1 MIDKLKNMRTIG
13 RYIQQRMMDYLRLLL
28 IDLKIQKQL
37 FINRMVCLAIIFVF
51 LFLSLIFLGIAIIL
65 SFINTPYLIIAAWC
79 VFLAHVLVL
88 LISLFIY
95 IRYRSST
102 PLFCDI
108 EKELKQ
114 DIDMMKEFL

>member
-1 MIDKLKNMRTIG
+1 
-13 RYIQQRMMDYLRLLL
+13 MDYLRLLL

-37 FINRMVCLAIIFVF
+37 SINRMVCLAIIFVF

>member
-1 MIDKLKNMRTIG
+1 MIHKLKNMRTIG

-88 LISLFIY
+88 LISLFVY
-95 IRYRSST
+95 IRNRSSI
-102 PLFCDI
+102 PLFCDF